1 MNPQE
6 IFSNYEFNQMKYIGL
21 KLENRIYTPEE
32 CRLLETK
39 VLEYIMNEST
49 ENIPKLLIIFKPI
62 LNTLVEFQK
71 VK

>member
-6 IFSNYEFNQMKYIGL
+6 IFSNYEFNQMKNIGL